1 MVDALGEVFAQV
13 DAFFVHGPDRVGRHR
28 VGRKHARRGRHHA
41 VRAKRARETFRHLAA
56 AGVADT
62 DEQNALL
69 VPLVHSF
76 SRKIIA
82 APEKSSLLP
91 KNHSFSR
98 NSLCTRESVV
108 SSGWNVATRC
118 GPCSISTAWPS

>member
-28 VGRKHARRGRHHA
+28 VGRHHA

-118 GPCSISTAWPS
+118 GPCSISTA